1 MNNSLI
7 TTSAI
12 AMVSQ
17 PAQQKLFSARLE
29 SLRNL
34 KVDSTSTILSRR
46 LFSYD
51 RFFEKAPSLKGPT
64 LNFLKDVII
73 AYMKSDYFQPSC
85 DGIYNSEMLSL
96 SKSQHLDENDKKTL
110 QSIFLISISESSLSH
125 RQAYREI
132 MYTEVMAS
140 YLRNSCVTEY
150 DVHDFIYTILKTI
163 QRTPLDEGGKPSGS
177 QQKYVCELL
186 KILRNKIESSGKMSI
201 AKVTAY
207 NDVIIRFVKN
217 QNHLVNLLDPWLIG
231 ADEPCINSPATL
243 SQSCLQHAA
252 RALSDAL
259 SELQIHSKEI
269 DRIHALLMN
278 AVDVVSI
285 DQEAL
290 LLSLI
295 ALAKRLA
302 AREEELESSESIP
315 EGATHEALK
324 SSNIVVVVNN
334 IASFIDEYF
343 NLHAPSEDVMFN
355 VVKCTID
362 DEYLCNCSVTYMS
375 ITSTVFDSGK
385 VGVSVIKRLLSEGIL
400 SPYFN
405 RVIDDKNLSLNC
417 SEDDVYAALEVL
429 LSIDVGDNS
438 ARRKVFGIS
447 LIERLMT
454 QFYYPAILN
463 GESIIQE
470 RLSKTISAAIEFKM
484 LEVDDIKLIARYGLS
499 KIINCI
505 GPAFYDGLMMQSP
518 IFVEAVSSLLL
529 SERANNFAA
538 ASLMKRKTIII

>member
-12 AMVSQ
+12 AMVSP

-29 SLRNL
+29 SLQSL

-51 RFFEKAPSLKGPT
+51 CFFEKAPSLKGPA
-64 LNFLKDVII
+64 LNFLKGAIV

-85 DGIYNSEMLSL
+85 DGIYCSEMLSL

-140 YLRNSCVTEY
+140 YLRNSCITEY
-150 DVHDFIYTILKTI
+150 DVHDFVYTILKTI
-163 QRTPLDEGGKPSGS
+163 QKTPLDVGS
-177 QQKYVCELL
+177 APAESQHKYVCELL
-186 KILRNKIESSGKMSI
+186 KILRNKIESTGEMSM
-201 AKVTAY
+201 AKVIAY
-207 NDVIIRFVKN
+207 NDAIIRFVEN
-217 QNHLVNLLDPWLIG
+217 QNHLVNLLDSWLIG
-231 ADEPCINSPATL
+231 ADEQCIQSPAAL
-243 SQSCLQHAA
+243 SRSCLQHAA

-259 SELQIHSKEI
+259 SELQIHSKEL
-269 DRIHALLMN
+269 DRIHTLLMN
-278 AVDVVSI
+278 TVDVVSI

-295 ALAKRLA
+295 ELAKRLA
-302 AREEELESSESIP
+302 AREEELESGESIP
-315 EGATHEALK
+315 EMATHDAIK
-324 SSNIVVVVNN
+324 SSNIGVAVNN

-343 NLHAPSEDVMFN
+343 NLHTPSEDVMFN

-362 DEYLCNCSVTYMS
+362 DEYLCSCSMTYMS

-385 VGVSVIKRLLSEGIL
+385 VGVGVIKRLLSEGIL
-400 SPYFN
+400 SPYFT
-405 RVIDDKNLSLNC
+405 RVIDDKHLSLNC
-417 SEDDVYAALEVL
+417 SENDVYSALEML
-429 LSIDVGDNS
+429 FLIDFGNHG
-438 ARRKVFGIS
+438 ARRKVFGVS

-463 GESIIQE
+463 GESIVQE
-470 RLSKTISAAIEFKM
+470 RLNKTISAAIEFKM

-499 KIINCI
+499 KIINGI

-529 SERANNFAA
+529 SERTNDFAA
-538 ASLMKRKTIII
+538 ASLMKRKTLTI